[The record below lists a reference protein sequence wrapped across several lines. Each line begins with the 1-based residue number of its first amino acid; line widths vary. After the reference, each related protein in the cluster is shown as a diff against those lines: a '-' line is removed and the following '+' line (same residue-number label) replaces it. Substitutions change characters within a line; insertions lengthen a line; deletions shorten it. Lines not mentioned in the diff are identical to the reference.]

1 METRTTT
8 TDNDR
13 VGLETTCAPLPN
25 GSDGRDSHGRFCKG
39 NRGGPGNPIAQQVS
53 QIRRVLLSA
62 VTEEDL
68 VDIVQSLIN
77 KAKAGD
83 TLAAREIL
91 DRLMGKAKV
100 TMEIEPPPERTEQEI
115 RTDLLMLLRK
125 NPDVARELAKYA
137 GLVPEQV
144 QKQLA
149 AAQSTGQ
156 ISCHCH
162 DTCPMG

>member
-1 METRTTT
+1 MM
-8 TDNDR
+8 
-13 VGLETTCAPLPN
+13 GLETTCAPLPN
-25 GSDGRDSHGRFCKG
+25 GSDGRDSHGRCCKG
-39 NRGGPGNPIAQQVS
+39 NRSGPGNPIAQQVS

-83 TLAAREIL
+83 TLAAREIM
-91 DRLMGKAKV
+91 DRLMGKTKV

-115 RTDLLMLLRK
+115 RTDVLMLLRE

-149 AAQSTGQ
+149 ATDVNQ
-156 ISCHCH
+156 
-162 DTCPMG
+162 DT

>member
-1 METRTTT
+1 MKTRTTT
-8 TDNDR
+8 TDNDIM
-13 VGLETTCAPLPN
+13 GLETTRAPLSN

-115 RTDLLMLLRK
+115 RTDLLMLLRE

-149 AAQSTGQ
+149 ATDVNQ
-156 ISCHCH
+156 
-162 DTCPMG
+162 DT

>member
-1 METRTTT
+1 MM
-8 TDNDR
+8 
-13 VGLETTCAPLPN
+13 GLETTCAPLPN

-39 NRGGPGNPIAQQVS
+39 NRGGPGNPIPQQVS

-100 TMEIEPPPERTEQEI
+100 TMEIEPPQERTEQEI
-115 RTDLLMLLRK
+115 RTDLLMLLRE

-137 GLVPEQV
+137 VLVPEQV

-149 AAQSTGQ
+149 ATDVNQ
-156 ISCHCH
+156 
-162 DTCPMG
+162 DT

>member
-1 METRTTT
+1 MM
-8 TDNDR
+8 
-13 VGLETTCAPLPN
+13 GLETTCAPLSN

-68 VDIVQSLIN
+68 VEIVQSLIN

-91 DRLMGKAKV
+91 DRPMGKAKV

-115 RTDLLMLLRK
+115 QTDLLMLLRE

-149 AAQSTGQ
+149 STDVNQ
-156 ISCHCH
+156 
-162 DTCPMG
+162 DT

>member
-1 METRTTT
+1 M
-8 TDNDR
+8 
-13 VGLETTCAPLPN
+13 
-25 GSDGRDSHGRFCKG
+25 
-39 NRGGPGNPIAQQVS
+39 
-53 QIRRVLLSA
+53 
-62 VTEEDL
+62 TEEDL

-83 TLAAREIL
+83 TLAAREIM
-91 DRLMGKAKV
+91 DRLMGKTKV

-115 RTDLLMLLRK
+115 RPDLLMLLRE

-149 AAQSTGQ
+149 AMSEQEQTL
-156 ISCHCH
+156 
-162 DTCPMG
+162 T

>member
-1 METRTTT
+1 MM
-8 TDNDR
+8 
-13 VGLETTCAPLPN
+13 GLETTCAPLPN

-39 NRGGPGNPIAQQVS
+39 NRGGPGNPIPQQVS

-68 VDIVQSLIN
+68 VEIVQSLIN

-100 TMEIEPPPERTEQEI
+100 TMKIVPTPVCPPNHFR
-115 RTDLLMLLRK
+115 
-125 NPDVARELAKYA
+125 
-137 GLVPEQV
+137 
-144 QKQLA
+144 
-149 AAQSTGQ
+149 
-156 ISCHCH
+156 
-162 DTCPMG
+162 

>member
-8 TDNDR
+8 TDNDMMG
-13 VGLETTCAPLPN
+13 VETTCAPLSN

-68 VDIVQSLIN
+68 VEIVQSLIN

-115 RTDLLMLLRK
+115 QTDLLMLLRE

-149 AAQSTGQ
+149 ATDVNQ
-156 ISCHCH
+156 
-162 DTCPMG
+162 DT

>member
-1 METRTTT
+1 MM
-8 TDNDR
+8 
-13 VGLETTCAPLPN
+13 GLETTCAPLPN

-39 NRGGPGNPIAQQVS
+39 NRGGPENPISQQVS

-68 VDIVQSLIN
+68 ADIVQSLIN

-83 TLAAREIL
+83 TLAAREIM
-91 DRLMGKAKV
+91 DRLMGKTKV

-149 AAQSTGQ
+149 ATDVNQ
-156 ISCHCH
+156 
-162 DTCPMG
+162 DT

>member
-8 TDNDR
+8 TTDNDMM
-13 VGLETTCAPLPN
+13 GLETTCAPLPN

-39 NRGGPGNPIAQQVS
+39 NRGGPGNPISQQVS

-68 VDIVQSLIN
+68 VEIVQSLIN

-115 RTDLLMLLRK
+115 RTDLLMLLRE

-149 AAQSTGQ
+149 ATDVNQ
-156 ISCHCH
+156 
-162 DTCPMG
+162 DT